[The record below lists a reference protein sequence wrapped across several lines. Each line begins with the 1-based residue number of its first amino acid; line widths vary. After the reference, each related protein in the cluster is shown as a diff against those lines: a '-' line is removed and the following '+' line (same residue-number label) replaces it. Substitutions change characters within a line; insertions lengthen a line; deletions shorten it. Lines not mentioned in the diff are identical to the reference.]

1 MFEINNS
8 VEMFETWDIC
18 QLLDH
23 TEDFHHKILILQD
36 TEFQEETFVV
46 VETKFEI
53 RFASEVFEFCDPLE
67 HPKEETQ
74 SEIKFSETK
83 DQQDQLQNS
92 LNLYKSL
99 SLLLLADEEEA
110 ELHSR
115 VQADTEK
122 IPQSSKHDKIP
133 QSSKNEKIQQSS
145 KNEKIQQSSKNEK
158 IQQSSKNEKIQQSS
172 KNEKIQQSSKNEKI
186 QQSSKNEKIQHSSK
200 SQELLFEFKSVEKM
214 FQSGKLQSLL
224 GLNNSFFQ
232 EIQSQTNEGA
242 LGDESSIQEIV
253 LQLLRKRFEN
263 LNQSGDPKVLLEKI
277 GFEEGIAKS
286 LKEHIDRNPLDLSLW
301 DWIEHFVNE
310 TIIAFSQELP
320 GWATNQGHQMTFST
334 DYENKESVEKT
345 LNPLHFKYLG
355 SKRRQDELLK
365 KLAEERGEKVESLKF
380 WYHATSCQNAENLF
394 RRGIML
400 SEGKAKANYS
410 HKDGFYL
417 TDSFEDAAEF
427 ARKKFSLSY
436 DRIAILVFSYS
447 TKPREENLLESYEQ
461 DEFINLLAA
470 KTDATVMKRLKD
482 VIYFFANGAP
492 SNNPTEQEFGLDRHY
507 KQKIQYIIGP
517 YTNFETRGSQ
527 RTRDNIN
534 IEFSMTQLCLRH
546 QSIKSRFEEAL
557 HMTPIVIPVEEQSPH
572 QASSSRSRSRNR
584 YRVPENSKS
593 PCPYKIPTLDRHF
606 CWYSFSS
613 FVQVV
618 SI

>member
-1 MFEINNS
+1 MFEINYA
-8 VEMFETWDIC
+8 VDMFETWDIC
-18 QLLDH
+18 KLLDQSN
-23 TEDFHHKILILQD
+23 DFHPKILFLQGR
-36 TEFQEETFVV
+36 EFQEKTFVV

-53 RFASEVFEFCDPLE
+53 RFASEVFEFCDPLV

-92 LNLYKSL
+92 LNLNTSL
-99 SLLLLADEEEA
+99 SLVLLSDEEKP
-110 ELHSR
+110 ELYSR
-115 VQADTEK
+115 VQADIEK
-122 IPQSSKHDKIP
+122 IPQSSKHEKIQKSSKNEKSQ
-133 QSSKNEKIQQSS
+133 QSSKNEKLQQSS

-158 IQQSSKNEKIQQSS
+158 IQQSSK
-172 KNEKIQQSSKNEKI
+172 
-186 QQSSKNEKIQHSSK
+186 
-200 SQELLFEFKSVEKM
+200 SQDLLFEFKSVESM

-232 EIQSQTNEGA
+232 EIQSQTNEEA

-253 LQLLRKRFEN
+253 LQLLRKRLEN
-263 LNQSGDPKVLLEKI
+263 VNQSGDPKVLLEKI
-277 GFEEGIAKS
+277 GFEEGKAKS
-286 LKEHIDRNPLDLSLW
+286 LTEYIDRNPLDLSLW

-345 LNPLHFKYLG
+345 LIPLHFKYLG

-410 HKDGFYL
+410 HRDGFYL

-427 ARKKFSLSY
+427 ARKKFSLNH

-447 TKPREENLLESYEQ
+447 TKPREGNLLESYEQ

-527 RTRDNIN
+527 RTREHIN

-557 HMTPIVIPVEEQSPH
+557 HMTPIVIPVEEQNPH

-584 YRVPENSKS
+584 YSK
-593 PCPYKIPTLDRHF
+593 PYILAKIYLSIQN
-606 CWYSFSS
+606 YSGNC
-613 FVQVV
+613 
-618 SI
+618 

>member
-36 TEFQEETFVV
+36 TEFQEETFFV

-53 RFASEVFEFCDPLE
+53 RFASEVVEICDPLV

-92 LNLYKSL
+92 LDLNTSL
-99 SLLLLADEEEA
+99 SLVLLADEEEP
-110 ELHSR
+110 ELYSR
-115 VQADTEK
+115 IQADTQK
-122 IPQSSKHDKIP
+122 IPQSSKHEKIP

-145 KNEKIQQSSKNEK
+145 KNEKIQQ
-158 IQQSSKNEKIQQSS
+158 
-172 KNEKIQQSSKNEKI
+172 
-186 QQSSKNEKIQHSSK
+186 SSK

-253 LQLLRKRFEN
+253 LQLLRKRLEN

-286 LKEHIDRNPLDLSLW
+286 LKEHINRNPLDFSLW

-345 LNPLHFKYLG
+345 LNPLHFRGLG
-355 SKRRQDELLK
+355 SKTKQNELLK
-365 KLAEERGEKVESLKF
+365 ILAKERGEDVESLKF

-410 HKDGFYL
+410 HRDGFYL

-427 ARKKFSLSY
+427 ARKKFSLNH

-447 TKPREENLLESYEQ
+447 TKPREGNLLESYEQ

-527 RTRDNIN
+527 RTREHIN

-546 QSIKSRFEEAL
+546 QSIKARFEEAL
-557 HMTPIVIPVEEQSPH
+557 HMTPIVVPVEEQNPH
-572 QASSSRSRSRNR
+572 QTSTSRSRSRNR
-584 YRVPENSKS
+584 YKQPEGTKS
-593 PCPYKIPTLDRHF
+593 FSPYKITTLDRHF
-606 CWYSFSS
+606 C
-613 FVQVV
+613 
-618 SI
+618 